1 VIPRNVRLA
10 EAPSYGKPVALYAP
24 RSRGT
29 LAYFELAG
37 EFSVRNGIEI
47 PRKSELEDTESVEL
61 ESEVHSGPG
70 S

>member
-1 VIPRNVRLA
+1 
-10 EAPSYGKPVALYAP
+10 VALYAP

-37 EFSVRNGIEI
+37 EFSARNGLEI
-47 PRKSELEDTESVEL
+47 PRKAEQEATESVEA
-61 ESEVHSGPG
+61 ETEVHFGPG

>member
-1 VIPRNVRLA
+1 MRLA

-37 EFSVRNGIEI
+37 EFSARNGIEI
-47 PRKSELEDTESVEL
+47 PRKAEQGAAESVEL
-61 ESEVHSGPG
+61 EPEASFGPG
-70 S
+70 SR